1 MQAAVCDG
9 HGRELVIKQ
18 IPIPTPG
25 TGQLL
30 VKMESCGVCHSD
42 LHIRDG
48 DESLPSTSYPLVLG
62 HEGIGH
68 VVEVGGGSGAAPEI
82 GTRIGLPWIFS
93 TCETCHPCTA
103 AQETLCETQL
113 VRGLHKHGAFAEY
126 ALVDERFAIEIPDP
140 IDSIK
145 GAPLLCAGLTA
156 WSALKKVNINAES
169 TVLIV
174 GAGGLGQYAV
184 GIAKSKGA
192 TVWVVDPNNERLK
205 QAQALGAD
213 MTFTADNHVAA
224 TIRNTGGADIAI
236 NFAPHKSAWQL
247 IEKSVKPMSEIVC
260 VALVYDPVDL
270 SMMWLIDGGH
280 RVLGSSVG
288 SRDELVEFLE
298 FAADNQQLVDV
309 ESVPLAGVNEALDRL
324 KAGDFKGR
332 LCVDFGL

>member
-1 MQAAVCDG
+1 MCDG
-9 HGRELVIKQ
+9 LGADLVIRE
-18 IPIPTPG
+18 IPIPAPG
-25 TGQLL
+25 AGQLL

-42 LHIRDG
+42 LHLREG
-48 DESLPSTSYPLVLG
+48 DESLPPESYPLVLG

-68 VVEVGGGSGAAPEI
+68 VVEVGADVDAAPGI

-93 TCETCHPCTA
+93 TCQACHPCMINK
-103 AQETLCETQL
+103 ETLCEKQM
-113 VRGLHKHGAFAEY
+113 VRGLHKYGAFAEFS
-126 ALVDERFAIEIPDP
+126 LVDAHFAIEIPDG

-156 WSALKKVNINAES
+156 WSALKKVHLSANS

-184 GIAKSKGA
+184 GIAKSSGA
-192 TVWVVDPNNERLK
+192 TVWVVDPNIERLK

-213 MTFTADNHVAA
+213 KSFIADTDAPAKIMAA
-224 TIRNTGGADIAI
+224 GGADIAI
-236 NFAPHKSAWQL
+236 NFAPHKSAWKL

-280 RVLGSSVG
+280 RLLGSSVG
-288 SRDELVEFLE
+288 SREELKEFLAY
-298 FAADNQQLVDV
+298 AATNQQLVDV
-309 ESVPLAGVNEALDRL
+309 ESVPLAGVNGALDRL
-324 KAGDFKGR
+324 KVGDFKGR
-332 LCVDFGL
+332 LCVDYGL